1 MGKHTISHA
10 DRFKAGNG
18 IAFNDPDDPN
28 DPRGIPIALVAIETF
43 AAVTTDPDAIAT
55 TQTPAA
61 GGQQD
66 LTLDGVL
73 VTAGI
78 ATLTAVS
85 AVSITAV
92 GNESARTFTVIGTDA
107 NGRPQAEEIA
117 GPNAT
122 EGSGVKMFSTVSRIF
137 VDANTAAAVTVGEL
151 TSNPRGLR
159 CKSRDLV
166 DFYMAT
172 EAGIP
177 QVGDTFAPG
186 NNTTQTATTADQR
199 AQYTP
204 ALGTNSATVMYFP
217 DLTKE
222 GSAGAN
228 FVDAS
233 QSVPSAI

>member
-10 DRFKAGNG
+10 DRFRAGAG
-18 IAFNDPDDPN
+18 IVFNDADDPN
-28 DPRGIPIALVAIETF
+28 DLRGIPIALVAIETF
-43 AAVTTDPDAIAT
+43 AGVTTDADAIAT
-55 TQTPAA
+55 SQTPAA

-73 VTAGI
+73 VSGGV

-85 AVSITAV
+85 AISITAV
-92 GNESARTFTVIGTDA
+92 GNETARTFTVIGLDA

-122 EGSGVKMFSTVSRIF
+122 EGSGVKMFSSVSRIF
-137 VDANTAAAVTVGEL
+137 VDADTAAAVTVGEL

-159 CKSRDLV
+159 SKSRDLV
-166 DFYMAT
+166 DFAFGTENGVPIAT
-172 EAGIP
+172 
-177 QVGDTFAPG
+177 DNFDPG

-199 AQYTP
+199 AQWTP
-204 ALGTNSATVMYFP
+204 TDGTQSITVMYFP
-217 DLTKE
+217 DLTRD
-222 GSAGAN
+222 GAAGAN
-228 FVDAS
+228 YTDAS

>member
-1 MGKHTISHA
+1 MGKHTLSHA

-18 IAFNDPDDPN
+18 IVFNDADDPN
-28 DPRGIPIALVAIETF
+28 DLRGIPIALLAIESF

-85 AVSITAV
+85 ALSITAV
-92 GNESARTFTVIGTDA
+92 GNETARTFTVIGTDA

-122 EGSGVKMFSTVSRIF
+122 VTSGVKMFAVVTRIF

-151 TSNPRGLR
+151 NTNPRGLR
-159 CKSRDLV
+159 CKSRDLL
-166 DFYMAT
+166 DFHMAT
-172 EAGIP
+172 EAGVPVI
-177 QVGDTFAPG
+177 GGALDPG

-199 AQYTP
+199 AEYTP
-204 ALGTNSATVMYFP
+204 ATGGAALIVMYFP
-217 DLTKE
+217 DLTRD
-222 GSAGAN
+222 GAAGAN
-228 FVDAS
+228 FVDPS